1 MKIEAL
7 GSERIADFVA
17 YCKKH
22 KHEVDESFLYDDDL
36 RDFKPDEENPTYI
49 VVNSEN
55 NIIATVSLIVDE
67 YNKRGKKA
75 RFRIFHSEINDLE
88 IYQRLMEAIIK
99 HTEGLEKVF
108 IFVPMINE
116 NLEECIKGLN
126 FSVERY
132 SYLLVREDLDVPEI
146 GLQEGYELRSF
157 EEGKDE
163 NIWCEVRNASFATLK
178 GSETPVTPEMVSK
191 MLASDEYIKGGLMIL
206 FHGNM
211 PVGVIRGSDDE
222 FEDAPIM
229 NIGPIAVIPEY
240 QGNGLGRTLLRAMLR
255 FAKEKSYKRT
265 YLCVNADNERAK
277 ALYLQEGFQQVEAVT
292 CYHYDLT

>member
-7 GSERIADFVA
+7 GSERVADFVA

-22 KHEVDESFLYDDDL
+22 KHEVDESFIYDDDL

-55 NIIATVSLIVDE
+55 KIIATASLILDE
-67 YNKRGKKA
+67 YNKRGRKA
-75 RFRIFHSEINDLE
+75 RFRIFHSETNDLA
-88 IYQRLMEAIIK
+88 IYQGLMAAILK
-99 HTEGLEKVF
+99 HTENLDSVYT
-108 IFVPMINE
+108 FVPMVNE
-116 NLEECIKGLN
+116 RLEECIKGLN

-146 GLQEGYELRSF
+146 GLQEGYELRPF

-163 NIWCEVRNASFATLK
+163 VIWCEVRNASFATLK

-191 MLASDEYIKGGLMIL
+191 MLASDEYIEGGLMIL
-206 FHGNM
+206 FHGNK

-222 FEDAPIM
+222 FEDAPAM

-240 QGNGLGRTLLRAMLR
+240 QGLGLGRSLLRAMLR
-255 FAKEKSYKRT
+255 FAKEKSYNRT

-277 ALYLQEGFQQVEAVT
+277 SLYLQEGYQQVEAVT
-292 CYHYDLT
+292 CYHYYLT

>member
-1 MKIEAL
+1 MIIEAL

-49 VVNSEN
+49 VVNIEN
-55 NIIATVSLIVDE
+55 KIVATASLIMDE
-67 YNKRGKKA
+67 YNKRGRKA

-88 IYQRLMEAIIK
+88 IYQGLMSAILK
-99 HTEGLEKVF
+99 HTDNLDSVF
-108 IFVPMINE
+108 TFVPMVNE
-116 NLEECIKGLN
+116 KLEEYIKGLN

-132 SYLLVREDLDVPEI
+132 SYLLVREDLEVPEI
-146 GLQEGYELRSF
+146 GLQEGYELRPF

-163 NIWCEVRNASFATLK
+163 VIWCEVRNASFATLK

-191 MLASDEYIKGGLMIL
+191 MLASDEYIEGGLMIL